1 VNQSIV
7 GAALTAAIAFAAWS
21 GAAQAQSI
29 PERAQE
35 KGPRTLLELLLG
47 SNGNDKRKVESGEED
62 RLDPDRPHFPEA
74 STTVGN
80 GRAMLESGYTFTR
93 KGTTFSSHSY
103 PEALLRAG
111 MFADWF
117 ELRIGQSFVNQRQ
130 TEDGMTTSANG
141 AQDLYLGMKLALT
154 EQKGLLPT
162 MAVIPQTTVPTGSA
176 SVTAGKMLPGLNVDC
191 SWEVIKD
198 VFGIEFLVANNRVMD
213 DLGNIHHEVATGLT
227 GAFQLTR
234 QLELFVEWDAF
245 YPVGAI
251 GRLGPRH
258 YAVGGL
264 VYFVTRDFE
273 VDFRSGVGLNG
284 NSNDFLVGVGF
295 AARR

>member
-117 ELRIGQSFVNQRQ
+117 ELRIGQSFVNRRQ
-130 TEDGMTTSANG
+130 TEDGITTSANG

-191 SWEVIKD
+191 SWEVVKD
-198 VFGIEFLVANNRVMD
+198 VFGIELLVANNRVMD

-245 YPVGAI
+245 YPVGGI
-251 GRLGPRH
+251 GQLGPRH